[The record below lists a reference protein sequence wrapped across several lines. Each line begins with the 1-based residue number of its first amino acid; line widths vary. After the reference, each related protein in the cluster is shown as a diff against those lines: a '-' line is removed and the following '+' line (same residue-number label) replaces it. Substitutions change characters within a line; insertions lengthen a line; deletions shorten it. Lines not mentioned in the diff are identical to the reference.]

1 MTPAVYNLTV
11 LIDTDFSQAV
21 TFYSDCQRTQ
31 TLNVSGYTFKAQ
43 VRTSFTTA
51 VIFEF
56 DISTT
61 NAATGQIVVS
71 ISAADTLALTAGA
84 YVWDLR
90 VTDGD
95 GQVERWMEGNVT
107 VTGTVTRA

>member
-21 TFYSDCQRTQ
+21 TFYSDCARTQ
-31 TLNVSGYTFKAQ
+31 ALDVSDYTFKAQ
-43 VRTSFTTA
+43 VRASVTSA

-61 NAATGQIVVS
+61 NAATGQIVIS
-71 ISAADTLALTAGA
+71 YSAADTLALTAGA